1 MKHNKVKYPD
11 WPETKQLAIDEHIK
25 GRVEPRTSKNKF
37 S

>member
-11 WPETKQLAIDEHIK
+11 WPETKQLAIDEHK